1 MENQTHLSPPWEGL
15 ERKLAALFALDKE
28 VSVEAKFSD
37 AAKDIDIR
45 VDNPAKAEAL
55 GELLP
60 CEVEFGNVKVAVNV
74 IPCNKSSV
82 ASLLRTAFAG
92 NLALKGVTVVKDM
105 TFAEFEPRA
114 VQFWNDDF
122 GTPHGVSTALLE
134 TLASE
139 TLTGPAMQG
148 VAITSA
154 YIDKEHE

>member
-15 ERKLAALFALDKE
+15 QRKLAALFAQDSEVTVESTFAADK
-28 VSVEAKFSD
+28 KH
-37 AAKDIDIR
+37 IDVR
-45 VDNPAKAEAL
+45 VDNPAKAGAL
-55 GELLP
+55 GYLLP
-60 CEVEFGNVKVAVNV
+60 EKVEFGNVRVVIDV
-74 IPCNKSSV
+74 IPAKKPSV
-82 ASLLRTAFAG
+82 ASLLRAAFVG
-92 NLALKGVTVVKDM
+92 NPALKGVTVVKDM

-122 GTPHGVSTALLE
+122 GNPHGVSTALME

-154 YIDKEHE
+154 YIDKEGR